1 MGQGT
6 QRDEAPEVLC
16 QRAMQGYAQEEGGE
30 ARSNICGEDCEVQR
44 GAEAMRN
51 GAQSSS
57 PGGDSAPSPEA
68 PEQTGATET
77 GGSSS
82 SSGSRGARGDQAAAP
97 NVNGLDTNLH
107 HFHQFANFATLPAGE
122 FTKVR
127 RWKKTCLFGKV
138 EKYLWTP
145 VGQTEEVLRVV
156 KNMDTRAVDE
166 CRRLPANDRI
176 AWADGMV
183 SPEDAMNEIGV
194 YNFLEQQEG
203 RCPYVLQM
211 HGSFINETRTW
222 LVLENCEGDLFD
234 WVEHQRDAGLLDQQQ
249 IKRYV
254 WQILRAV
261 HFLHSHN
268 VGHRDIS
275 LENLLLRNGE
285 VRLMDFGQAVLLRAP
300 DGTEYHYF
308 RTSGKDY
315 YRAPECYIP
324 SSQTCP
330 GLRAQAMC
338 PQGWSPG
345 REVQVMGGGY
355 LCLVSFPDSA
365 VPGQYSVASFRGY
378 TVGPV
383 DVFAM
388 GVAFFILHAQVQPWS
403 QALMAI
409 GNFRFV
415 YHNGIKALLESESFN
430 KPLSDEASELLT
442 GMLHVYAAYRWTV
455 QQCLVLESAW
465 FADLQAE
472 GA

>member
-1 MGQGT
+1 
-6 QRDEAPEVLC
+6 
-16 QRAMQGYAQEEGGE
+16 MQQL
-30 ARSNICGEDCEVQR
+30 R
-44 GAEAMRN
+44 
-51 GAQSSS
+51 
-57 PGGDSAPSPEA
+57 
-68 PEQTGATET
+68 
-77 GGSSS
+77 
-82 SSGSRGARGDQAAAP
+82 
-97 NVNGLDTNLH
+97 
-107 HFHQFANFATLPAGE
+107 GE

-127 RWKKTCLFGKV
+127 TCLFGKV

-194 YNFLEQQEG
+194 YNFLE
-203 RCPYVLQM
+203 

-330 GLRAQAMC
+330 GLRVQAMC

-383 DVFAM
+383 DVSCR
-388 GVAFFILHAQVQPWS
+388 IL
-403 QALMAI
+403 L
-409 GNFRFV
+409 F
-415 YHNGIKALLESESFN
+415 
-430 KPLSDEASELLT
+430 SEL
-442 GMLHVYAAYRWTV
+442 GMLWEFARWAYRFPTM
-455 QQCLVLESAW
+455 LV
-465 FADLQAE
+465 
-472 GA
+472 